1 MENELIFQTPQVGN
15 QFLRDTS
22 FSPLNLTYSYGL
34 QPRIGK
40 NFEFLDGGGVGALGV
55 RENCP
60 QKNNYSRIKLNSLR
74 VIFFIEICLRF
85 HIKIRQ
91 LFLKKMSKFKLIASY
106 DFH

>member
-40 NFEFLDGGGVGALGV
+40 NFEFLDGGGVGALG
-55 RENCP
+55 E
-60 QKNNYSRIKLNSLR
+60 LR
-74 VIFFIEICLRF
+74 VINL
-85 HIKIRQ
+85 Q
-91 LFLKKMSKFKLIASY
+91 NLL
-106 DFH
+106 

>member
-40 NFEFLDGGGVGALGV
+40 NFEFLDGGRVGALGV
-55 RENCP
+55 NRLIYP
-60 QKNNYSRIKLNSLR
+60 A
-74 VIFFIEICLRF
+74 RF
-85 HIKIRQ
+85 AAFW
-91 LFLKKMSKFKLIASY
+91 LFKDPLHFSGLFPPSN
-106 DFH
+106 F

>member
-55 RENCP
+55 SN
-60 QKNNYSRIKLNSLR
+60 
-74 VIFFIEICLRF
+74 
-85 HIKIRQ
+85 
-91 LFLKKMSKFKLIASY
+91 LFLRRAKFKTLKDLRAAQPKIIVQKWALCEGLGARSAKI
-106 DFH
+106 FLTSTKHLRILLH

>member
-55 RENCP
+55 WVIRRP
-60 QKNNYSRIKLNSLR
+60 GSQLLTSFQSHFDTKNNNRAEKSTK
-74 VIFFIEICLRF
+74 
-85 HIKIRQ
+85 
-91 LFLKKMSKFKLIASY
+91 
-106 DFH
+106 